1 MMNKHIFTTAVITLV
16 CVLVLAGVALAQSGS
31 QPSPSWYAVEQG
43 GASGGRYHLTSVP
56 WQVSGAA
63 SGGGYRLLSASS
75 PVLQGSG
82 CCCTYLPCVL
92 RNRQ

>member
-1 MMNKHIFTTAVITLV
+1 MTEKHIFPTTAMALV
-16 CVLVLAGVALAQSGS
+16 CVLVLAGVALAQSGG

-43 GASGGRYHLTSVP
+43 GASGGRYHLISVS

-75 PVLQGSG
+75 PTLRGSG
-82 CCCTYLPCVL
+82 CCCTYIPCVL